1 MSGFAWPRGLMTA
14 LVTPLAD
21 DEIDVTA
28 LGALI
33 EYQIAAGATGLV
45 IGGGTGEFGSLTLT
59 ERAELAEHV
68 VALVD
73 GRVTVVVQTGA
84 LATRDAVW
92 LSHRAQQ
99 AGADALLV
107 ISPFG
112 EAITW
117 RERYD
122 YYVRVTASTPLPVMI
137 YNTPPAGLLDL
148 EQLIQ
153 LSTLPTVGA
162 VKDSAGD
169 SMFLNDLLAARP
181 QHGLEVYLGS
191 DTMLLEGLLAGV
203 TGCVFGVTS
212 FIPGPIAHLVE
223 RSFAGASSQELL
235 PLWHALRPFLRFVE
249 ESSNYMSFCKVGC
262 RRIGIDAG
270 EVRSPYLMPEP
281 AEIELFDRR
290 FEELRG
296 ALSEQGIAAP
306 SAAHPIEQSAESR
319 QETRRE

>member
-21 DEIDVTA
+21 DEIDVAA
-28 LGALI
+28 LGRLI
-33 EYQIAAGATGLV
+33 DYQVDAGAKGLV
-45 IGGGTGEFGSLTLT
+45 IGGGTGEFGSLSLA

-68 VALVD
+68 VALAD
-73 GRVTVVVQTGA
+73 GRLTVVVQTGA

-92 LSHRAQQ
+92 LSRRAQQ

-112 EAITW
+112 EAINW

-122 YYVRVTASTPLPVMI
+122 YYGQVTASTTLPVMI

-148 EQLIQ
+148 EQLMQ

-181 QHGLEVYLGS
+181 EHGLEVYLGS

-235 PLWHALRPFLRFVE
+235 PIWGALRPFLRFVE

-270 EVRSPYLMPEP
+270 AVRSPYLMPDP
-281 AEIELFDRR
+281 AEIELFDRH
-290 FEELRG
+290 FEHVRA
-296 ALSEQGIAAP
+296 ALSEQGLPDRFAVPHAQS
-306 SAAHPIEQSAESR
+306 SAATSR
-319 QETRRE
+319 